1 MKDNSFT
8 LFLEINNSHYI
19 YSVGTSDENNN
30 FKIVFNLETPIIG
43 IVKKRITNFEIVFDS
58 IKKNI
63 FLLEQKF
70 NYTFK
75 EVTLI
80 LENFDPTFI
89 NLTGFK
95 RLNGSQ
101 ILKENITYI
110 LNDLRSYLDK
120 VELKK
125 KTIHIFN
132 SKFYLDKK
140 VIENLPIGLF
150 GDTYAHELSFTL
162 INENDF
168 KNLNNIFEKCN
179 LKLKKILTKSFIEGA
194 YLSKKYPNVN
204 SFFQIKLYEN
214 HSKIF
219 YFENNSFKFEQSFDF
234 GNDIIIRDISKVVS
248 LKKDTIKNIL
258 KKNSFTSDLKKD
270 DLIEKEFFEDETF
283 RKIRKRLI
291 FEIAEARIKEISN
304 RMLSGNVNFVN
315 NSKKKLVTYLTIVDY
330 SQFHGLKNIFINNFS
345 MNNGSNTQILEN
357 IPYEEFIKRA
367 NDIVHFGWNKE
378 AIPFT
383 QTKKTIIARF
393 FDLIFN

>member
-19 YSVGTSDENNN
+19 YSVGASDENNN
-30 FKIVFNLETPIIG
+30 FKIVFKLETPIIG
-43 IVKKRITNFEIVFDS
+43 IEKKRITNFDIAFDS

-125 KTIHIFN
+125 TTIHIFN

-179 LKLKKILTKSFIEGA
+179 LKLKKILIKSFIEGA

-258 KKNSFTSDLKKD
+258 KKNSFTPDLKKD

-304 RMLSGNVNFVN
+304 KMLSGNVNFVN

>member
-19 YSVGTSDENNN
+19 YSVGASDENNN
-30 FKIVFNLETPIIG
+30 FKIVFKLETPIIG
-43 IVKKRITNFEIVFDS
+43 IEKKRITNFDIAFDS

-125 KTIHIFN
+125 TTIHIFN

-179 LKLKKILTKSFIEGA
+179 LKLKKILIKSFIEGA

-258 KKNSFTSDLKKD
+258 KKNSFTPDLKKD

-304 RMLSGNVNFVN
+304 RMLSGNINFVN

-330 SQFHGLKNIFINNFS
+330 PQFHGLKNIFINNFS

>member
-80 LENFDPTFI
+80 LENFEPTFI

-125 KTIHIFN
+125 TTIHIFN

-179 LKLKKILTKSFIEGA
+179 LKLKKILIKSFIEGA
-194 YLSKKYPNVN
+194 YLSKKYPNMN

>member
-19 YSVGTSDENNN
+19 YSVGASDENNN
-30 FKIVFNLETPIIG
+30 FKIVFKLETPIIG
-43 IVKKRITNFEIVFDS
+43 IEKKRITNFDIAFDS

-125 KTIHIFN
+125 TTIHIFN

-179 LKLKKILTKSFIEGA
+179 LKLKKILIKSFIEGA

-258 KKNSFTSDLKKD
+258 KKNSFTPDLKKD

>member
-125 KTIHIFN
+125 TTIHIFN

-179 LKLKKILTKSFIEGA
+179 LKLKKILTKALLREHI
-194 YLSKKYPNVN
+194 
-204 SFFQIKLYEN
+204 
-214 HSKIF
+214 
-219 YFENNSFKFEQSFDF
+219 
-234 GNDIIIRDISKVVS
+234 
-248 LKKDTIKNIL
+248 
-258 KKNSFTSDLKKD
+258 
-270 DLIEKEFFEDETF
+270 
-283 RKIRKRLI
+283 
-291 FEIAEARIKEISN
+291 
-304 RMLSGNVNFVN
+304 
-315 NSKKKLVTYLTIVDY
+315 
-330 SQFHGLKNIFINNFS
+330 
-345 MNNGSNTQILEN
+345 
-357 IPYEEFIKRA
+357 
-367 NDIVHFGWNKE
+367 
-378 AIPFT
+378 
-383 QTKKTIIARF
+383 
-393 FDLIFN
+393 